1 MMEKSLRLHLCHAP
15 KLQIFI
21 NRSHGFLHSVALIFL
36 IYHRTSFLFQ
46 DPKTRAAPLFLWLLV
61 FASELLL
68 SLIWLLGQAFHWL
81 PVSRTVFP
89 ERLPKD
95 EKLPPVDVFI
105 CTADPDKEPI
115 VDVMNTVLSA
125 MALDYPAQKLHVY
138 LSDDGGAAI
147 TLLGMREACK
157 FARYWLPF
165 CKRFGIKTR
174 CPKAY
179 FSSASDDDSS
189 YRSDEFMAE
198 KQIIQDKY
206 EVFKES
212 LLRSKE
218 DLGFEDTNNIT
229 TTRDH
234 PALVEVMQDN
244 SYEMPLLVYVSREKR
259 PSHPHNF
266 KAGALNALLRVS
278 GVISN
283 SPYVLVLDCDMYCND
298 PTSARQAMCFYL
310 DSNISPS
317 IAFVQFPQRFRN
329 ISKTDIYDG
338 QMRSTFKIL
347 WHGMDGLKGP
357 ILSGS
362 GFYMNRDCL
371 YGNFIQEGNELTEL
385 KNLFGLSN
393 EFIKSLGRNYKAN
406 VISDGSCSST
416 PLKEAKL
423 LASCFYESHTKWGEE
438 VGFLYQSVAEDFFTG
453 YMLHC
458 KGWISVYLNPLR
470 PQFLGT
476 CVTSLNDLLIQ
487 GTRWSSGL
495 VDIGISSFCPL
506 IYATLR
512 MSFLESL
519 CYAEVSLFPLFYS
532 LSLWCFAII
541 PQLGLLSGISLY
553 PEVSNSFFP
562 IFATIFLSALS
573 KHLYEVLIS
582 GGSIQTWRNEQ
593 RLWMMKSI
601 SSHVYGSLDA
611 IMKRLGV
618 REASFL
624 LTNKVEDDEKSKLYQ
639 MGKLDFQTSTRLL
652 VPVVTVAILNVVS
665 FLVGVVRIK
674 EWNKILVPVFLSFY
688 ILVINYAIIE
698 GIIIRKDKGRIPAS
712 VTLLSTLI
720 SFSLI
725 LLSLIGSIIFRRSI
739 YGQWI
744 NKHSRKA

>member
-1 MMEKSLRLHLCHAP
+1 MGKSLHLNLCHAP

-21 NRSHGFLHSVALIFL
+21 NRSHGFLHSIALIFL
-36 IYHRTSFLFQ
+36 IYYRASFLLQ

-68 SLIWLLGQAFHWL
+68 SFIWLLGQAFRWL

-147 TLLGMREACK
+147 TLLGMREACR

-179 FSSASDDDSS
+179 FSSASEDDDIS
-189 YRSDEFMAE
+189 YGGEEFMAE
-198 KQIIQDKY
+198 KQIIQEKY
-206 EVFKES
+206 EVFKEH

-234 PALVEVMQDN
+234 PALIEVIQEN
-244 SYEMPLLVYVSREKR
+244 SNEMPLVVYVSREKR

-310 DSNISPS
+310 DSNISS
-317 IAFVQFPQRFRN
+317 SLAFVQFPQRFHN
-329 ISKTDIYDG
+329 FNKTDIHDDG
-338 QMRSTFKIL
+338 LIRSTFEIL

-357 ILSGS
+357 VLSGS
-362 GFYMNRDCL
+362 GFYMNRDSVC
-371 YGNFIQEGNELTEL
+371 GNFIQKGNDLTEL
-385 KNLFGLSN
+385 KDAFGLSN

-406 VISDGSCSST
+406 VISDGNFSST
-416 PLKEAKL
+416 CLQETKL
-423 LASCFYESHTKWGEE
+423 LASCSYESHTKWGEE
-438 VGFLYQSVAEDFFTG
+438 ASFLYLSVTEDVFTG

-476 CVTSLNDLLIQ
+476 WVTNLNDLLIQ

-495 VDIGISSFCPL
+495 VDIGISRFFPL
-506 IYATLR
+506 RYATLR
-512 MSFLESL
+512 MSFLESI
-519 CYAEVSLFPLFYS
+519 CYAEISLFPLFYS
-532 LSLWCFAII
+532 LTLWCFAII

-562 IFATIFLSALS
+562 IFATIFLSAIS

-593 RLWMMKSI
+593 RIWMMKSV

-611 IMKRLGV
+611 IMKKLGV

-624 LTNKVEDDEKSKLYQ
+624 PTNKVEDDENSRLYQ
-639 MGKLDFQTSTRLL
+639 MGKFDFQTSTRLL
-652 VPVVTVAILNVVS
+652 VPMVTVAILNMVS

-674 EWNKILVPVFLSFY
+674 EWNKNFVPVFLSFY

-698 GIIIRKDKGRIPAS
+698 GMIIRKDKGRIPAS

-720 SFSLI
+720 SFCLI
-725 LLSLIGSIIFRRSI
+725 FLSLIGSIIFL
-739 YGQWI
+739 
-744 NKHSRKA
+744 